1 MDRGWISLHKKIV
14 DEENHEFLHGENSM
28 GKVSKKVNGILH
40 VKKVNNGHFGAYF
53 LKKSIFYRLVVN
65 ANHKW
70 KDRTLISCKIKQ
82 IAVYNFLQ
90 ITIEYA

>member
-1 MDRGWISLHKKIV
+1 
-14 DEENHEFLHGENSM
+14 M

-53 LKKSIFYRLVVN
+53 LKKKSIFYRLVVN
-65 ANHKW
+65 ANHKR
-70 KDRTLISCKIKQ
+70 KGRTLISCIVKQ